1 MAKWDQIGGGDEIT
15 LALNLTSNVIQQKLE
30 ANKIGTAVQYSIT
43 VDGQAYQIV
52 YMSAKF
58 MNNIWVLLKIQV
70 MPGTWT
76 SPPGTKVYITVS

>member
-30 ANKIGTAVQYSIT
+30 ANKIGTAAQYSIT
-43 VDGQAYQIV
+43 VDGQAYQIM

-76 SPPGTKVYITVS
+76 SPPETKVYITAS